1 MEKQT
6 ARLLA
11 WLCLIGFGFL
21 AGCRDKDA
29 APPPST
35 SAPPIPVAQPV
46 RREITDYVDFTGR
59 TDAVESVSI
68 RARVTGYLVRLKDPF
83 PEGREVKA
91 GDLLFQVDP
100 RPYQAQYDQA
110 VSQVAVNEASL
121 KLAQAT
127 LARDEAASKLVAGAV
142 SALQL
147 DQDRAAVAEADAQLK
162 AAKANTEAYKLNLD
176 FTKVTSPIAGMA
188 SRYYYTPGNLVSQD
202 STLLTT
208 VVSLDPI
215 YVYFDMDET
224 TLVKVRKGISSGQ
237 IKRYKDRSEIPVY
250 MGLQGED
257 GFPHQG
263 TFDFINNVVNPSTG
277 SVSVRARFTN
287 PKPETG
293 SRLLMPGMFVR
304 IRLPIGQPHEALLVI
319 DKALGSD
326 QGLKYVYVLD
336 AEDKA
341 QYRRVETGPLQA
353 DGLRV
358 IEEYHRVQNGPVQQ
372 DGSRVVE
379 TGLKPDEWVV
389 VGALQQVR
397 PRMKI
402 EPDRV
407 TMPSYASSV
416 PLAGGAV
423 GPPASTAS
431 SPPVAAGKPATAK
444 PAAGKSATGRPTIV
458 AAAPGRKAPAAD
470 APRFGTQTS
479 APPLTPQQKPPQIP
493 QQQPSG
499 TTNP

>member
-1 MEKQT
+1 MKKQT
-6 ARLLA
+6 ARFLP

-21 AGCRDKDA
+21 TGCRDKDA
-29 APPPST
+29 APPSST
-35 SAPPIPVAQPV
+35 SASPIPVAQPV
-46 RREITDYVDFTGR
+46 HREITDYVDFTGR
-59 TDAVESVSI
+59 TDAIESVSI
-68 RARVTGYLVRLKDPF
+68 RARVTGYLVRPEKPF
-83 PEGREVKA
+83 EEGREVKA

-110 VSQVAVNEASL
+110 VSQVAVNAASL
-121 KLAQAT
+121 KLAKAT
-127 LARDEAASKLVAGAV
+127 LARDEAAAKLVAGAV

-147 DQDRAAVAEADAQLK
+147 DQDRAAVDEADAQFK
-162 AAKANTEAYKLNLD
+162 AANANTEAYKLNLD
-176 FTKVTSPIAGMA
+176 FTKVTSPIAGMV

-224 TLVKVRKGISSGQ
+224 TLVKVRKRINSGQ
-237 IKRYKDRSEIPVY
+237 IKRYKDRSDIPVY

-263 TFDFINNVVNPSTG
+263 SFNFINNVVNPSTG
-277 SVSVRARFTN
+277 SVSVRAKFDN
-287 PKPETG
+287 KKSEKG
-293 SRLLMPGMFVR
+293 IRLFMPGMFVR
-304 IRLPIGQPHEALLVI
+304 IRFPIGQPHEALLVI

-336 AEDKA
+336 AEEKA
-341 QYRRVETGPLQA
+341 QYRRVETGPLQP

-358 IEEYHRVQNGPVQQ
+358 IEDYRRVENGPVQQ

-402 EPDRV
+402 QPDKLK

-416 PLAGGAV
+416 PLAGEAAR
-423 GPPASTAS
+423 PPASSAS
-431 SPPVAAGKPATAK
+431 LPPAT
-444 PAAGKSATGRPTIV
+444 TGQPTGV
-458 AAAPGRKAPAAD
+458 AAAPVQKAPAAD
-470 APRFGTQTS
+470 APGFKAQTS
-479 APPLTPQQKPPQIP
+479 VSPAPLQPTSPQKP

-499 TTNP
+499 KTNP